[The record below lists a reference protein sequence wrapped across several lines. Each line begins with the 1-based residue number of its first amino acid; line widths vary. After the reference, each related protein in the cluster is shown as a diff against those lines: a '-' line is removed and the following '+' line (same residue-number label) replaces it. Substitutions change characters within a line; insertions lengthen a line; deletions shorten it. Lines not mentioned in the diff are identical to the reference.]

1 MICSKRIRILC
12 QMGLMGL
19 IVVSLISLVV
29 KDVFADISTSGGS
42 DRSEVLFVKN
52 MQGNRMIEDTNLYE
66 TIFKR
71 KSIRDYDLTPLDG
84 HTLAEVMA
92 HTSALKPLYEGIK
105 IEMKLV
111 SEKDVKGLL
120 RAKAPHYLVVFSET
134 KDGYLTNVGF
144 ILQQM
149 DLFFS
154 ANGIGSCWQGM
165 PKPTEEILNS
175 SKLEFVI
182 LLAFGKSKERLHR
195 ESVSEFQ
202 RKPLGEITDVQGA
215 DKLLEPARLA
225 PSAMNRQQWFFTGN
239 ASTIHAYRAK
249 SSFLTAFIF
258 EKMSKISIGIAIC
271 HVWIAAKH
279 FGKEV
284 EFIRDKEAQNNPPSG
299 HDYVITIKINTEH
312 FNHRSADP
320 SISFTPGSPICHPR
334 SAHSYMAYQR

>member
-12 QMGLMGL
+12 QMGLIL
-19 IVVSLISLVV
+19 VSLIPLVV
-29 KDVFADISTSGGS
+29 KDVFADVPTSRGAN
-42 DRSEVLFVKN
+42 RTEILFVKN
-52 MQGNRMIEDTNLYE
+52 MQRNEMLKNTNLYE

-71 KSIRDYDLTPLDG
+71 KSIREYDLTPLDG
-84 HTLAEVMA
+84 HTLAEIMA
-92 HTSALKPLYEGIK
+92 HTSALKPLYDDIK

-120 RAKAPHYLVVFSET
+120 RAKALHYLVVFSET
-134 KDGYLTNVGF
+134 RDGYLTNVGF
-144 ILQQM
+144 MLQQM

-154 ANGIGSCWQGM
+154 SNGIGSCWQGM

-182 LLAFGKSKERLHR
+182 LLAFGKPKEKLHR
-195 ESVSEFQ
+195 ESVSEFK
-202 RKPLGEITDVQGA
+202 RKALGEITDIKGA
-215 DKLLEPARLA
+215 DDLLEPARLA

-284 EFIRDKEAQNNPPSG
+284 EFISDKEAQNNPPSG
-299 HDYVITIKINTEH
+299 HEYVITIKIK
-312 FNHRSADP
+312 
-320 SISFTPGSPICHPR
+320 
-334 SAHSYMAYQR
+334 